1 MVSKSRILANLGK
14 AVDSATTGH
23 FLAKGVDSNG
33 IFETILYTDL
43 VGTPTTLD
51 SALTSQLI
59 DSSYVQLRQT
69 TSGGGID
76 SAAVTTLIDSSYVA
90 ARSSGGGS
98 SGFVRY
104 EYDTTAGATTFQD
117 SDKTGQVLS
126 YTEDYILVH
135 YNGILMADTD
145 YTATSGSSV
154 VFSSGVD
161 SGGIVS
167 ITKFS
172 APSSGGGGA
181 ATYFG
186 DRGLRAGG
194 YEVSGG
200 SLLGEANTI
209 DYWDITTTG
218 NASDFGDLTVARLN
232 RGGASNGSRG
242 CFISGHD
249 GSSAINNID
258 YVTISTTGNAQDFGD
273 LTNTLNDKSVASNG
287 TYGLY
292 QGGYTT
298 GSVTNN
304 TGRFTIATLGNATD
318 FGDPT
323 RNQNDNGACADLTY
337 VLFGGG
343 RDANS
348 PYTYYAHID
357 YFTAATPGNAQDF
370 GDLSLGRRATTGGSN
385 STIGFFAGGNPGPSV
400 ETYQRTDVIDYVTI
414 QTPGNATDFGNM
426 TRHTNGCAVACNA
439 TRGTIV
445 QGNAIDGSNNT
456 LNDETIEYIT
466 IATPGNAT
474 DFGDL
479 TVGVHTAGGLS
490 GSPS

>member
-14 AVDSATTGH
+14 AVDSASTGH

-69 TSGGGID
+69 ASGGGID

-90 ARSSGGGS
+90 ARSSAGS

-104 EYDTTAGATTFQD
+104 EYDTTANGTTFQD

-172 APSSGGGGA
+172 AASSGGGGA
-181 ATYFG
+181 SFTWGG
-186 DRGLRAGG
+186 DRGMMIGG
-194 YEVSGG
+194 YVGSTEQSNGVYWSISTSASSTTFGNLSHKNVSSGSVSGG
-200 SLLGEANTI
+200 SGAYTLCGGYRYISGGNWSYNNNIDRISVPGTPSVSDFGDMTATMMFNGAWLGNETRALHAGGQSQAGSTVNTVEYFTFATPGNGTDFGDLLAANTHKNGGVSGSTYAVI
-209 DYWDITTTG
+209 LGKGNTGSIQYLTPATPG
-218 NASDFGDLTVARLN
+218 NAVDFGDLTTTSHYVTGAVSDATVALCVFDER
-232 RGGASNGSRG
+232 
-242 CFISGHD
+242 
-249 GSSAINNID
+249 GSSSASQID
-258 YVTISTTGNAQDFGD
+258 T
-273 LTNTLNDKSVASNG
+273 
-287 TYGLY
+287 
-292 QGGYTT
+292 
-298 GSVTNN
+298 
-304 TGRFTIATLGNATD
+304 
-318 FGDPT
+318 
-323 RNQNDNGACADLTY
+323 
-337 VLFGGG
+337 
-343 RDANS
+343 
-348 PYTYYAHID
+348 
-357 YFTAATPGNAQDF
+357 
-370 GDLSLGRRATTGGSN
+370 
-385 STIGFFAGGNPGPSV
+385 
-400 ETYQRTDVIDYVTI
+400 
-414 QTPGNATDFGNM
+414 
-426 TRHTNGCAVACNA
+426 
-439 TRGTIV
+439 
-445 QGNAIDGSNNT
+445 
-456 LNDETIEYIT
+456 IT

-474 DFGDL
+474 DHGDLTFQRGSGTDGCTDAIHAHFVGGRTISPYNDTPQVDKVTITTPGNATDFGDL
-479 TVGVHTAGGLS
+479 SRATQSATAAS
-490 GSPS
+490 GAAA

>member
-90 ARSSGGGS
+90 ARSSSGS

-104 EYDTTAGATTFQD
+104 EYDTTANATTFQD

-145 YTATSGSSV
+145 YTATNGTSV

-167 ITKFS
+167 VTKFS
-172 APSSGGGGA
+172 APSSGGGASGLAWGGDRCLMASNQGTYQMDYFDMTSTSNA
-181 ATYFG
+181 ADFG
-186 DRGLRAGG
+186 DIASHIYNCGSYSNASRAIWWGGDGYSNSISYNTISTPGNTADFGDLTTGRRQGYGGACDGTRGVM
-194 YEVSGG
+194 VSGIEG
-200 SLLGEANTI
+200 NPNYAPTNVMDYITVANTGNAT
-209 DYWDITTTG
+209 DFGDATITCERGSTTNDGTYGLHAGAFFSNSGYNNIGRFTIQTAG
-218 NASDFGDLTVARLN
+218 NASDFGDLT
-232 RGGASNGSRG
+232 SSRG
-242 CFISGHD
+242 DHASCSDTTRAVFSG
-249 GSSAINNID
+249 GRTSALVGVNTID
-258 YVTISTTGNAQDFGD
+258 YVTT
-273 LTNTLNDKSVASNG
+273 
-287 TYGLY
+287 
-292 QGGYTT
+292 
-298 GSVTNN
+298 
-304 TGRFTIATLGNATD
+304 
-318 FGDPT
+318 
-323 RNQNDNGACADLTY
+323 
-337 VLFGGG
+337 
-343 RDANS
+343 
-348 PYTYYAHID
+348 
-357 YFTAATPGNAQDF
+357 
-370 GDLSLGRRATTGGSN
+370 
-385 STIGFFAGGNPGPSV
+385 
-400 ETYQRTDVIDYVTI
+400 
-414 QTPGNATDFGNM
+414 
-426 TRHTNGCAVACNA
+426 
-439 TRGTIV
+439 
-445 QGNAIDGSNNT
+445 
-456 LNDETIEYIT
+456 
-466 IATPGNAT
+466 ATPGNAT

-479 TVGVHTAGGLS
+479 VTGQTQAPGSASNGTRGVVCGGSQSTTYNTIQYFVIQTAGNGVDLADLTATMTGMATAGNAS
-490 GSPS
+490 

>member
-23 FLAKGVDSNG
+23 FLAKGTDSNG

-90 ARSSGGGS
+90 ARSSSGS

-104 EYDTTAGATTFQD
+104 EYDTTASQTTFQD

-172 APSSGGGGA
+172 APSSGGGGGGA
-181 ATYFG
+181 SFTCVG
-186 DRGLRAGG
+186 DRAIVPPG
-194 YEVSGG
+194 YDDNVNRKIE
-200 SLLGEANTI
+200 I
-209 DYWDITTTG
+209 DYFDITTTG
-218 NASDFGDLTVARLN
+218 NASDFGDLSASTSTYHVSCL
-232 RGGASNGSRG
+232 SNGSRG
-242 CFISGHD
+242 VFG
-249 GSSAINNID
+249 GGNNRTSTMD
-258 YVTISTTGNAQDFGD
+258 YITISTTGNATDYGD
-273 LTNTLNDKSVASNG
+273 LATNGSN
-287 TYGLY
+287 L
-292 QGGYTT
+292 GGISHATR
-298 GSVTNN
+298 GVWGGIDPRGN
-304 TGRFTIATLGNATD
+304 TIQYITIANTGNATD
-318 FGDPT
+318 FGDLT
-323 RNQNDNGACADLTY
+323 VARYGNGCGMDATY
-337 VLFGGG
+337 GVWGGG
-343 RDANS
+343 SDGDA
-348 PYTYYAHID
+348 A
-357 YFTAATPGNAQDF
+357 
-370 GDLSLGRRATTGGSN
+370 GSN
-385 STIGFFAGGNPGPSV
+385 A
-400 ETYQRTDVIDYVTI
+400 IDYVTI
-414 QTPGNATDFGNM
+414 MTAGNASDFGDCTGKKQYVAGASSS
-426 TRHTNGCAVACNA
+426 TRTLFAG
-439 TRGTIV
+439 GY
-445 QGNAIDGSNNT
+445 GGDGSQSRYNV
-456 LNDETIEYIT
+456 IEYIT
-466 IATPGNAT
+466 TATPGNAT

-479 TVGVHTAGGLS
+479 TETRQGMGGTSNGTRAVFAGGDNASAGGGNYAINSIDYVTISTPGNGTDFGDLQYDRFSNSACS